1 MSARSRAGG
10 VLLVLAIF
18 ALFGLLMLLIGSLN
32 ELTFQPGKYSPQ
44 LESSEW
50 DEPREQQA
58 VPKLGWREQIYAYIL
73 GGLTLVSLGCVFI
86 FRKLRKQLLQYLF
99 MLSAF
104 LLPLMLGLALFGR
117 LFPGWLR
124 RHAGE
129 IADPGPEIPES
140 VISNP
145 PTWALALAAGAV
157 AFLVLGTFAFVA
169 IRWLAYRKLVEQR
182 KTQQVEIA
190 TEQQAFADQAAETAM
205 RIRQGR
211 PLQGEVIRCYREM
224 DLLLSKRRSIKPTY
238 LTPREFADSLSEM
251 GIQSEHIRQ
260 LTELFE
266 LVRYGDRNDESMA
279 RQALACLDRLRSVYG
294 AAEEHEATP

>member
-1 MSARSRAGG
+1 MNARSRAGG
-10 VLLVLAIF
+10 VSLVLAIL
-18 ALFGLLMLLIGSLN
+18 ALFGLLMLLIGSLD
-32 ELTFQPGKYSPQ
+32 ELSFQPGKYLPQLQSSDEDEPSPQ
-44 LESSEW
+44 
-50 DEPREQQA
+50 RA

-99 MLSAF
+99 TLFAF
-104 LLPLMLGLALFGR
+104 LLPLMLGFALFGR

-129 IADPGPEIPES
+129 IADSGPEIPES
-140 VISNP
+140 LISNP
-145 PTWALALAAGAV
+145 PTWALALAAGVV
-157 AFLVLGTFAFVA
+157 ASLVLGTFAFVA
-169 IRWLAYRKLVEQR
+169 IRWLAYRKLAEQR

-190 TEQQAFADQAAETAM
+190 TEQQAFADQAAETAV

-224 DLLLSKRRSIKPTY
+224 DLLLSKRRKLKPTY

-266 LVRYGDRNDESMA
+266 LVRYGDRTDESMA
-279 RQALACLDRLRSVYG
+279 QQALACLDRLRSAYG
-294 AAEEHEATP
+294 AAEEHETTP